1 MADIWWKA
9 DPLDLHRLVDRVS
22 SIYVERSHIDRDENA
37 VVLINKRETVRVPAA
52 LIAVM
57 LLGPGTRITHGAVN
71 LLGDSGT
78 AVCWVGEQ
86 GVRLYASGLGP
97 SRGAGLLNRQAW
109 LVSRRQHRLAVAR
122 AMYGMRFP
130 GEDVSEMTMRQLRG
144 REGARVRKLYQSH
157 SRRTGVPWN
166 GRVYRPGE
174 PFAAG
179 DDLNRLLSAANAA
192 LYGICHAVI
201 VGLGASPGLGFVHTG
216 AATSFVMDIADLYK
230 AEYTIPLAFD
240 LAAKGLVTERDARV
254 ALRDRIAENRLLG
267 TIIRDVKALLTPE
280 GAEGEDLDQ
289 DLNELWDEEVGSV
302 PGGVNW
308 SSEPIDD
315 IAMSLVDPGMGERHI
330 AVVGPE
336 FDTPS
341 DGLRRPGPASS
352 CSSPHPRDYVGT

>member
-1 MADIWWKA
+1 MRVADIWWKA
-9 DPLDLHRLVDRVS
+9 DPHDLHRLVDRVS
-22 SIYVERSHIDRDENA
+22 SVYVERSHVDRDENA
-37 VVLINKRETVRVPAA
+37 VVVINKRETVRVPAA
-52 LIAVM
+52 LVAVM

-86 GVRLYASGLGP
+86 GVRFYASGLGP

-109 LVSRRQHRLAVAR
+109 LVSRPKHRLGVAR

-144 REGARVRKLYQSH
+144 REGTRVRKLYQVH

-166 GRVYRPGE
+166 GRVYRPGD

-240 LAAKGLVTERDARV
+240 LAAQGVVQERDART

-267 TIIRDVKALLTPE
+267 TIVRDVKTLLTPE
-280 GAEGEDLDQ
+280 GLEGEDVDE
-289 DLNELWDEEVGSV
+289 DLNQLWDEETGAV

-308 SSEPIDD
+308 STEPLDD
-315 IAMSLVDPGMGERHI
+315 TVVSLIAPGMGEQHI

-336 FDTPS
+336 FDTPG
-341 DGLRRPGPASS
+341 DGAGRP
-352 CSSPHPRDYVGT
+352 